1 MKFRLR
7 VTLLTLFLLA
17 PELSAQE
24 RNRRL
29 EWSDKKEYQAVVT
42 RCLTWLTGTGEEN
55 DYVSVGRLANYFGF
69 VHFRVSSGHTVDRSG
84 LGGDVVEHLR
94 PSQVEA
100 LFDLNRE
107 QWSHLEEVRA
117 ARVRMND
124 LLESMLDEGTEYER
138 DEFVSLGRLYG
149 RLEAQ
154 LGGILARG
162 FSRIFESLD
171 EGQLIALRALRVR
184 WEAGEGRTAKK
195 GGRGSKKGQVA
206 RRRLKGAP
214 QDEVQEF
221 WSLSTRFLTW
231 ITGTEEKN
239 DFDTAGKPSQHFG
252 FVSLRVESGH
262 AVTRGGV
269 ADGVTEVLDSEQ
281 EAILREVTAANR
293 DDFEAFFEAR
303 AGINRELERG
313 LKGEEIR
320 PEELATLG
328 ALQGETEGRMTWRQA
343 MGFLDVRDWLE
354 DEQALALLDLRE
366 RYLDLPT
373 PEEVAVDPLAAGRRL
388 FRLCA
393 LCHVPQQEGRAIG
406 PPLSSV
412 FNRPVA
418 SLESFEYS
426 AAMRQLGG
434 TGARWTEASLSEFLT
449 DPRAHVPGTSMGFR
463 GLPDPALRRAM
474 IEFLREADATQVTP
488 LEEEPP
494 IRGSSETEPEPRTG
508 QPNILFLLS
517 DDQAWG
523 GLSVRM
529 DPKASGS
536 AWAEVKTPA
545 LEALAGQ
552 GMRFARAYSPAP
564 VCSPTRASLQTGKS
578 PGQLGWTKAAPVV
591 SGAAYKLIPPK
602 TSKSFPATEVTF
614 AERLLKLGYKT
625 AHFGKWHIQGGGPG
639 EHGYLVHDG
648 DTGNGDAAPHVDP
661 NPVDVF
667 GMVARTEAF
676 MKDAKEANEPFF
688 AQLSFHALHYPENAS
703 ARNLK
708 DVGGRMPKANEK
720 SLGRAAL
727 TQDLDE
733 GIAILLKSLE
743 EMGLVENTYVIYMS
757 DNGAKQNSSLLS
769 GGKGDVWEAGVRVP
783 MIVRG
788 PGIEAGSLCRVPVVG
803 YDLFPTFLEW
813 AGDERAPPEGLE
825 GGSLTALLSG
835 KSKEVERPFPFISFH
850 FPHYQGLGGPQ
861 SALIQ
866 GDLKLMRFYEDDSIK
881 LFDVAEDPG
890 ERRDLSKSR
899 REDAERMSKLLE
911 EHLEEIGA
919 LMPSRNA
926 GFDPEAQP
934 APKKRGKGGKEAKE
948 EKRGGGGEGG
958 RRGRRDDGGDG
969 G

>member
-1 MKFRLR
+1 MRSPLR
-7 VTLLTLFLLA
+7 AILLALLLLA

-24 RNRRL
+24 RDRRL

-84 LGGDVVEHLR
+84 LGGDVVELLR
-94 PSQVEA
+94 PSQLDA

-107 QWSHLEEVRA
+107 QWPHIREVRE
-117 ARVRMND
+117 ARILMND
-124 LLESMLDEGTEYER
+124 LLESMLDEGAEYER
-138 DEFVSLGRLYG
+138 DEFVSLGRTYG
-149 RLEAQ
+149 ELEAQ
-154 LGGILARG
+154 LGGVIASG

-171 EGQLIALRALRVR
+171 EEQLIALRALRVR
-184 WEAGEGRTAKK
+184 WESGEGRTAKK
-195 GGRGSKKGQVA
+195 GNKGKRGERAPKKGQAA
-206 RRRLKGAP
+206 RRRLKDLP

-221 WSLSTRFLTW
+221 WSLATRFLTW

-269 ADGVTEVLDSEQ
+269 ADGVIEVLSSEQ

-293 DDFEAFFEAR
+293 EDFEAFFKAR
-303 AGINRELERG
+303 AEINRELERG
-313 LKGEEIR
+313 LAGEEIR
-320 PEELATLG
+320 SGELASYG

-343 MGFLDVRDWLE
+343 MGFLDVRDRLE
-354 DEQALALLDLRE
+354 DEHAQALLELRE

-373 PEEVAVDPLAAGRRL
+373 PEEVALDPLAAGRRL
-388 FRLCA
+388 FRLCG

-406 PPLSSV
+406 PPLTSV

-434 TGARWTEASLSEFLT
+434 TGARWTEDSLSDFLT
-449 DPRAHVPGTSMGFR
+449 DPRAHLPGTAMGFR
-463 GLPDPALRRAM
+463 GLKDASLRGAL
-474 IEFLREADATQVTP
+474 IQFLRGGDLAQGASLVEVAPKQ
-488 LEEEPP
+488 E
-494 IRGSSETEPEPRTG
+494 SNETKPEPLTE

-517 DDQAWG
+517 DDQPWD

-529 DPKASGS
+529 DPEISGS
-536 AWAEVKTPA
+536 AWDEVKTPT
-545 LEALAGQ
+545 LDALAKQ
-552 GMRFARAYSPAP
+552 GMRFARAYSPSP

-591 SGAAYKLIPPK
+591 SGASYRLVPPR
-602 TSKSFPATEVTF
+602 TSKSFSASEVTF
-614 AERLLKLGYKT
+614 AERLAALGYKT

-639 EHGYLVHDG
+639 EHGYQVHDG
-648 DTGNGDAAPHVDP
+648 ETGNRDAAPHIDP
-661 NPVDVF
+661 NPVDIF

-676 MKDAKEANEPFF
+676 MKEAMEKDEPFF

-703 ARNLK
+703 EKNLNDVKGRLAR
-708 DVGGRMPKANEK
+708 ANEK
-720 SLGRAAL
+720 TLGRAAL

-733 GIAILLKSLE
+733 GIAILLKSLQE
-743 EMGLVENTYVIYMS
+743 LGLAENTYVIYMS
-757 DNGAKQNSSLLS
+757 DNGAKPNSGLLS
-769 GGKGDVWEAGVRVP
+769 GGKGDVWESGVRVP

-788 PGIEAGSLCRVPVVG
+788 PGVEAGSLSRVPVVG

-813 AGDERAPPEGLE
+813 AGDEEALPEGIE

-835 KSKEVERPFPFISFH
+835 SSGAVERPYPFLSFH
-850 FPHYQGLGGPQ
+850 FPHYQGQGGPQ
-861 SALIQ
+861 SALIE
-866 GDLKLMRFYEDDSIK
+866 GDLKLMRFYEDDSVK
-881 LFDVAEDPG
+881 LFDVAQDPG
-890 ERRDLSKSR
+890 ERRDLAKSR
-899 REDAERMSKLLE
+899 RGDAERLGALLE
-911 EHLEEIGA
+911 KHLDEIGA
-919 LMPSRNA
+919 RMPSPNPD
-926 GFDPEAQP
+926 FDPEAEP
-934 APKKRGKGGKEAKE
+934 SAKKRGKDRKE
-948 EKRGGGGEGG
+948 RGGG
-958 RRGRRDDGGDG
+958 RRGRRGGGEEED
-969 G
+969 